1 MFALYNCQDSFDAY
15 VVTDMFLCCGD
26 FHDLILHKYEKN
38 HCQPWIIESQKY
50 DKHHRI
56 LLSHLHQGDDWSS
69 RKGIEIYFWG

>member
-1 MFALYNCQDSFDAY
+1 MFALYNCQDSFDTY

-26 FHDLILHKYEKN
+26 FHDLILHKYEKI